1 MLGRAPRTELE
12 LIHLY
17 TALLGHAMDLA
28 PQRLAMMVA
37 RLEVS
42 GIAEALR
49 VLEDGK
55 ALRRANDAVVEFL
68 REHPIAAQ
76 WGRDVDCASD
86 AMSLDVSRSI
96 STARMDPRRKQWG
109 TAI

>member
-1 MLGRAPRTELE
+1 MMIADLE
-12 LIHLY
+12 E
-17 TALLGHAMDLA
+17 G
-28 PQRLAMMVA
+28 
-37 RLEVS
+37 
-42 GIAEALR
+42 GIADALR

-96 STARMDPRRKQWG
+96 STARMIHAASSGERPF
-109 TAI
+109 TATSWVTMGSGMICRYQC